1 VPMMSR
7 FAECSRYARHRRCA
21 SASRCVRPVAVPSGR
36 QFATEYAEVDPAT
49 IKEQYDSAPPNMQLA
64 LDVVRQSAPDR
75 VTYEELELSSG
86 GRAVGS
92 VQSSVGGALGM
103 GPSTHVH
110 NGSTERAV
118 NGPRA
123 IPAGPPG

>member
-1 VPMMSR
+1 MHGI
-7 FAECSRYARHRRCA
+7 AGARARVAA
-21 SASRCVRPVAVPSGR
+21 SGPVAVPSGR

-75 VTYEELELSSG
+75 LTYEELELSSG

-110 NGSTERAV
+110 TASAQRTDRLAATGRFGRTT
-118 NGPRA
+118 PR
-123 IPAGPPG
+123 PARW